1 VSETAEVLPTRE
13 DIKAVVTTFYGRARL
28 DPLIGP
34 VFARVV
40 HDWDAHIE
48 TLTDFWMSAAYG
60 AGIYRGRPMPAHMRL
75 GLDRHMFGRWL
86 ELWFETTGEV
96 LGEARALILRERALK
111 IAEAFQAMLAL
122 KD

>member
-1 VSETAEVLPTRE
+1 MSPVAERDE
-13 DIKAVVTTFYGRARL
+13 IKEVVTAFYGRARL

-40 HDWDAHIE
+40 HDWEAHIE
-48 TLTDFWMSAAYG
+48 TLTDFWMSAGYG
-60 AGIYRGRPMPAHMRL
+60 AGTYHGRPMPAHMRL
-75 GLDRHMFGRWL
+75 GLDRHMFERWL

-96 LGEARALILRERALK
+96 LGEARAEILRERASK

-122 KD
+122 RE